1 MSKISFAAAFAAGLA
16 VLAWIAFGFAG
27 GSWLPLAV
35 TAVIA
40 GVYLLGA
47 HELRRFRANT
57 QGLQTALGTLAQ
69 PPAQLADW
77 LERVPATLRDAVR
90 VRIEGERAALPG
102 PALTPYLVGLLVML
116 GMLGT
121 FLGMVLT
128 FQGAVFVLEGSSDL
142 QAIRSAL
149 SAPIKGLGLSFGTS
163 VAGVAASAMLGLM
176 SAIAR
181 RERLIAAREL
191 DRRIATVLQPFSLAH
206 RRQVAFDALQ
216 SQSRA
221 LPEVAA
227 TLQALVERM
236 EQRSRQLDEQLLERQ
251 ERFQREVTAAYGAL
265 ADKVGTALQ
274 DSLTA
279 GTRAAGDAIRPVVA
293 GAMEQVV
300 QESHRLHEKLAGVAQ
315 AQVDTLSRQLGATV
329 ASVGDTL
336 TKRQEAQ
343 AEAERQRLA
352 AWTGEL
358 QALGAA
364 LQGQSERT
372 LAQVTTLL
380 QQSEDLARARTESE
394 ARLAQQHGER
404 LDQLAAAWREELGTL
419 RDEEVRRGEAAVARL
434 GELQGAVAQHL
445 ADLGAALEAPITRL
459 LHTASEVPQAAA
471 GVIGELRQEM
481 SRLAERDNVTLQER
495 TQMLQQMASV
505 MQALEAQA
513 AKAGEVT
520 EQVAGSAVQVGTLAE
535 SFHQGVQQFQAS
547 NDKLVAS
554 LDRIEASLTR
564 STARSDEQLAYY
576 VAQAR
581 EVIDLSIASQQG
593 LVEQLRQAQS
603 RPAKPAAV
611 AEGAGA

>member
-57 QGLQTALGTLAQ
+57 QGLQAALGGLAQ

-77 LERVPATLRDAVR
+77 LERVPAPLRDTVR

-181 RERLIAAREL
+181 RERLIAARDL

-265 ADKVGTALQ
+265 ADKVGTTLQ

-300 QESHRLHEKLAGVAQ
+300 QESHRMHEKLAGVAQ

-372 LAQVTTLL
+372 LAQVTSLL

-404 LDQLAAAWREELGTL
+404 LDQLAAAWREELVTL

-495 TQMLQQMASV
+495 TQMLEQMASV